1 MAPAAKLATK
11 GSAVCYATT
20 DPELV
25 RSCRTAFAASEDG
38 ASRGR
43 ELTLSLWGSVRHG
56 GGRRT
61 RSNKQT
67 SAGNRKREECVCGGR
82 RSCAEREPRR
92 DPEASRNL
100 AKKYVI
106 ALWLL
111 RAPERTRD
119 VSRVTAHGACR
130 QVRVGDRRTTLVAR
144 YSCHGLHLVL
154 AGIPRGGGVSL

>member
-61 RSNKQT
+61 RTAEVMEHVHDFLILAAGEMESSESLTPGSNLI
-67 SAGNRKREECVCGGR
+67 S
-82 RSCAEREPRR
+82 
-92 DPEASRNL
+92 
-100 AKKYVI
+100 
-106 ALWLL
+106 L
-111 RAPERTRD
+111 R
-119 VSRVTAHGACR
+119 
-130 QVRVGDRRTTLVAR
+130 
-144 YSCHGLHLVL
+144 
-154 AGIPRGGGVSL
+154 